1 MIYFYDIFEICIAL
15 FDDPDL
21 SREYYENKALFQADM
36 RDFLMVGRKKFN
48 RPTAICDKLTE
59 MDSPKGVCE
68 SDNGTNTD
76 TYVLDEP
83 VPTKEEFGDHP
94 KVGFTFAIDGKP
106 VHGEYHSANNS
117 VTFERKVKPNE
128 TWAVSW
134 FYAGAFTAD
143 FSTCFRPDYNMDAI
157 MDEIK
162 TILAYATVSA
172 WGDKEVGR
180 VLEVRNILTDH
191 DFKMYSPA
199 NSARAKTE
207 WRNQMNRD
215 MDTLASSLGWSI
227 LSTPKGGSRFGK

>member
-59 MDSPKGVCE
+59 MDDPEGYSE
-68 SDNGTNTD
+68 SDNGD
-76 TYVLDEP
+76 GGSKYVL
-83 VPTKEEFGDHP
+83 TKTVANSGE
-94 KVGFTFAIDGKP
+94 KVGFTFAINGEP
-106 VHGEYHSANNS
+106 VNAEYDSTDNS
-117 VTFERKVKPNE
+117 VTFERQVEANE

-143 FSTCFRPDYNMDAI
+143 FSTCFRSDYNMDAI

>member
-48 RPTAICDKLTE
+48 RPTAICDRLTE
-59 MDSPKGVCE
+59 MDDPAGCAE
-68 SDNGTNTD
+68 SENGDGGRKYILQNT
-76 TYVLDEP
+76 VANSGE
-83 VPTKEEFGDHP
+83 
-94 KVGFTFAIDGKP
+94 KVGFTFAINGEP
-106 VHGEYHSANNS
+106 VNAEYDSTDNS
-117 VTFERKVKPNE
+117 VTFEREVKADE

-143 FSTCFRPDYNMDAI
+143 FSTCFRSDYNMNAI

>member
-59 MDSPKGVCE
+59 MDDPEGYSE
-68 SDNGTNTD
+68 SDNGD
-76 TYVLDEP
+76 GGSKYVLTKP
-83 VPTKEEFGDHP
+83 VANSGE
-94 KVGFTFAIDGKP
+94 KVGFTFAINGEP
-106 VHGEYHSANNS
+106 VNAEYDSTDNS
-117 VTFERKVKPNE
+117 VTFERQVEANE

-143 FSTCFRPDYNMDAI
+143 FSTCFRSDYNMDAI